1 MKVVCVESFGSF
13 ITAGRTYDVVEENG
27 DLYKVLDNIGVAR
40 YFNKSN
46 FKGPEVRMYY
56 GGKGHGKSHFDRDLR
71 SSAEVRR
78 ESAVDHSMSVTDVI
92 LLTHMSHPSPV
103 QQDVEVVWKKP
114 RYVAPEPEHVP
125 EPPRRDDSW
134 FTPTSYDSGAPSSY
148 DSGDSG
154 YSGSS
159 WD

>member
-27 DLYKVLDNIGVAR
+27 NLYKVLDNIGVAR

-46 FKGPEVRMYY
+46 FKGPEAKIYHGARG
-56 GGKGHGKSHFDRDLR
+56 GGKAIDLR

-78 ESAVDHSMSVTDVI
+78 ESAIDHSMSVTDVI
-92 LLTHMSHPSPV
+92 LLTHMMQPTQVPRQEV
-103 QQDVEVVWKKP
+103 VEVVQEKP
-114 RYVAPEPEHVP
+114 RYVAPEPEYVP

-134 FTPTSYDSGAPSSY
+134 FTPSSYDSGAPSSY
-148 DSGDSG
+148 DGG
-154 YSGSS
+154 YSGSDSSS